1 MRDEVDFFEQFT
13 HTVQCVGQL
22 ERVTEVKHC
31 VGVCVCVLHE
41 MCHTESVVYHGKI

>member
-1 MRDEVDFFEQFT
+1 MRDEGDFFEQFT